1 METSYVIKKIMVDN
15 KGKKTHVLITDAHS
29 EVMEFDD
36 IVEATRIVDML
47 NFNSD
52 SGWTYELV
60 EIKK

>member
-1 METSYVIKKIMVDN
+1 MVDN